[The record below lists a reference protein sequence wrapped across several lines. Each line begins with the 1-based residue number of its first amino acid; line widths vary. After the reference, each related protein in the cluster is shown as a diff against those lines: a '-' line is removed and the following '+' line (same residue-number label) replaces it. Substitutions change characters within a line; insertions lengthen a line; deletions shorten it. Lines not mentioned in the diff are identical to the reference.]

1 MKTSGHTHWT
11 AAIELHLAC
20 ACASIDWAPNGFTPR
35 APSTRAKAASKS
47 AWAERARMP
56 AWPSAT
62 LRRKS
67 RTRPHGRASRR
78 EERPPAAENVAATAP
93 NRNVSRVAS
102 ADGGP
107 VVMETPDRSAVPVEK
122 PDPVQHSRAANPSDP
137 QPAARA
143 EPAAA
148 ERPDPQPDGA
158 SDGSARP
165 AESNHASLDRAGRRV
180 AALRADGKRYARRRG
195 GRAGDP
201 QNYFSRPVAWL
212 NRYKDYPPEVKK
224 RKQQGTV
231 LLAFSIDRA
240 GEVLA
245 ARIQTRSGYP
255 LLDRAALA
263 MLDRA
268 APLPPMPDSM
278 PRERLH
284 LAVPIEYSLIT
295 E

>member
-1 MKTSGHTHWT
+1 MRTSGHTHWT
-11 AAIELHLAC
+11 AALGLHLAC
-20 ACASIDWAPNGFTPR
+20 AYAYVGWVPQRVHPAGALDPGEGGVEIGVGGAGSYADVAERN
-35 APSTRAKAASKS
+35 AASQ
-47 AWAERARMP
+47 EPDETARKGEP
-56 AWPSAT
+56 ET
-62 LRRKS
+62 K
-67 RTRPHGRASRR
+67 
-78 EERPPAAENVAATAP
+78 ERPPAAENVAATAP

-102 ADGGP
+102 ADGAP
-107 VVMETPDRSAVPVEK
+107 VVIETPDRSAVPVEK
-122 PDPVQHSRAANPSDP
+122 PDPVQHSRAANPS
-137 QPAARA
+137 
-143 EPAAA
+143 
-148 ERPDPQPDGA
+148 DPQPDGA

-201 QNYFSRPVAWL
+201 QNYFSRLVAWL

-255 LLDRAALA
+255 LLDRAALV

>member
-11 AAIELHLAC
+11 AALELHLAC
-20 ACASIDWAPNGFTPR
+20 ACAYVDWAPNGFTPR

-78 EERPPAAENVAATAP
+78 KERPPAAENVAATAP

-137 QPAARA
+137 LPGPSPPQRSDRTRNPTAHPTVQPVRRNRTTHRWIAR
-143 EPAAA
+143 
-148 ERPDPQPDGA
+148 G
-158 SDGSARP
+158 
-165 AESNHASLDRAGRRV
+165 
-180 AALRADGKRYARRRG
+180 AALPRSVRTANGTPDAGADGPATRKTTSADSWRG
-195 GRAGDP
+195 STVTRII
-201 QNYFSRPVAWL
+201 RP
-212 NRYKDYPPEVKK
+212 R
-224 RKQQGTV
+224 
-231 LLAFSIDRA
+231 
-240 GEVLA
+240 
-245 ARIQTRSGYP
+245 
-255 LLDRAALA
+255 
-263 MLDRA
+263 
-268 APLPPMPDSM
+268 
-278 PRERLH
+278 
-284 LAVPIEYSLIT
+284 
-295 E
+295 